1 MTREEAD
8 LIYNWLRASYP
19 RRYNNQDDFTKA
31 VTKDNLFLAYETYD
45 PSDVMTGYRHFLEQ
59 SPYEP
64 AISDVKAYLAEREAK
79 QARAAAEPEPSID
92 DLPEH
97 HYMRG
102 RYVHDEA
109 LEAWQRD
116 ERNRTRNGKKFKD
129 YIKEYPQV
137 VWRPWASGPPEHWKG
152 TEYTGWERDEN
163 GFVRPKG
170 CKPKFSGR

>member
-1 MTREEAD
+1 MTREETD

-31 VTKDNLFLAYETYD
+31 VTKDNLFMAYETYD
-45 PSDVMTGYRHFLEQ
+45 STDVMTGYRYFLEK

-64 AISDVKAYLAEREAK
+64 AISEIKAYLAEREAK
-79 QARAAAEPEPSID
+79 MAKNEEVSVSLD

-102 RYVHDEA
+102 RYIHAAAAD
-109 LEAWQRD
+109 AWQRD
-116 ERNRTRNGKKFKD
+116 QANGTRNGKSFKD
-129 YIKEYPQV
+129 YIKEYPEV
-137 VWRPWASGPPEHWKG
+137 VWRPWVSGPPDHWKG

-170 CKPKFSGR
+170 CKPKYT